1 MLNNHINYMFNTL
14 KIVIKLHN
22 VVDNE
27 PCQEFV
33 VQLKAIHHY
42 SDVHICRSWGPPTLN
57 KIKYLRL

>member
-1 MLNNHINYMFNTL
+1 MFNTL

-42 SDVHICRSWGPPTLN
+42 SDVHICRSWGRTTLDE
-57 KIKYLRL
+57 IK